1 MNDAMSFPATVDE
14 FMEQYKIVD
23 CDHVYSNGMEMVPIF
38 RMKQWFEHE
47 ANHNADVSKK
57 EIIHCKDCRYYGRA
71 DKRRFYRG
79 SDCLNK
85 RIDTIVP
92 DRDFCSR
99 AERRGEDVDGI

>member
-47 ANHNADVSKK
+47 ANHNADISKM
-57 EIIHCKDCRYYGRA
+57 
-71 DKRRFYRG
+71 
-79 SDCLNK
+79 
-85 RIDTIVP
+85 V
-92 DRDFCSR
+92 
-99 AERRGEDVDGI
+99 ED